1 MMLRRANPAGMLH
14 DSTLPNT
21 PLTLASIVATVGPA
35 SSDAATIG
43 RLIEA
48 GVSVFRLNFSHGDFA
63 THAAALA
70 TIRQKAR
77 ELGLPIGVLGDLP
90 GPKIRLGDLPEAMEL
105 LAGQSVIL
113 DAGATAAGG
122 VQREPDGTLILPCG
136 YQRIGQDVQPG
147 HRVLINDG
155 AVRLLAVDHAV
166 REGRQALRCC
176 VTASGGGVI
185 SSRKGINLPDSDL
198 SVEPMQERDWQAV
211 AFAVEHGLDFL
222 ALSFVRTAEEVIKL
236 REYLAKV
243 CVPGANTGMD
253 GGGDGERATSPIPV
267 IAKIEKPQA
276 VKNLE
281 AITKAADG
289 IMVARGDLGVEMDI
303 ADVPIVQR
311 KIIAMADEWGKPC
324 IVATQMLESM
334 ITASLPTRA
343 EATDVAGAVLA
354 GADAVMLSAET
365 AVGKHPV
372 LVVET
377 MRRIIAR
384 AEESLA
390 ETRTAPN
397 PPRGVLS
404 TGYRTAALAHG
415 AWYVA
420 RDVGAKLVVCWS
432 QAGGSARYLSQTGF
446 GIPIIAYS
454 SSRPHLRGMAI
465 LKGVRPLRCEVP
477 DAGSVA
483 GSGGGLSAQAWL
495 AKVDQDI
502 VGRGWAKAGETIV
515 VLYGSPLGVAK
526 TGTVLAIRTI
536 GDGQTKPC

>member
-1 MMLRRANPAGMLH
+1 MLH
-14 DSTLPNT
+14 DSTLPNS

-43 RLIEA
+43 RLIQA

-63 THAAALA
+63 THAAVLA
-70 TIRQKAR
+70 TIRQKAG

-90 GPKIRLGDLPEAMEL
+90 GPKIRLGDLPEPIDL
-105 LAGQSVIL
+105 QAGQSVIL
-113 DAGATAAGG
+113 DAGATAIGG
-122 VQREPDGTLILPCG
+122 VQRETDGTLVLPCG

-155 AVRLLAVDHAV
+155 AVRLLAVEHVV
-166 REGRQALRCC
+166 RDGRQALLCS

-211 AFAVEHGLDFL
+211 TFAVEHGLDFL
-222 ALSFVRTAEEVIKL
+222 ALSFVRTADEVIRLK
-236 REYLAKV
+236 EYLAKV
-243 CVPGANTGMD
+243 CVPG
-253 GGGDGERATSPIPV
+253 GGPGAAGDRATTPIPV

-276 VKNLE
+276 VKNLQ
-281 AITKAADG
+281 AITAAADG

-377 MRRIIAR
+377 MRRIIAK
-384 AEESLA
+384 AEA
-390 ETRTAPN
+390 AVDETRVSPS
-397 PPRGVLS
+397 PPKAVIS

-432 QAGGSARYLSQTGF
+432 QAGGTARYLSQTGF
-446 GIPIIAYS
+446 GIPVIAYS
-454 SSRPHLRGMAI
+454 SSRPHLRGMAL
-465 LKGVRPLRCEVP
+465 LKGVRPLCCEVP
-477 DAGSVA
+477 ETSGGAGGGA
-483 GSGGGLSAQAWL
+483 NGGLSVEAWMV
-495 AKVDQDI
+495 KVDQDI
-502 VGRGWAKAGETIV
+502 VGRGWAKVGETIIL
-515 VLYGSPLGVAK
+515 LYGSPLGVAK
-526 TGTVLAIRTI
+526 TGTVIAVRTI
-536 GDGQTKPC
+536 GDSTKK